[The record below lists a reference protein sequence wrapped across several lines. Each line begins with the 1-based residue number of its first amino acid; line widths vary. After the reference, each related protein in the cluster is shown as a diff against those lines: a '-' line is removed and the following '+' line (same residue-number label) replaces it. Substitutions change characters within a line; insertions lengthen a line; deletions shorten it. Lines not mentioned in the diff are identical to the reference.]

1 MWCGPP
7 YTAGVTEP
15 AGGLLVRAAQVVIPG
30 IGLLL
35 KKTLLAV
42 AGIIVAATIGLWI
55 WSGLNVR
62 GGLQVADRQETV
74 PPGAGIRA
82 DGQGANEPGLSVPGG
97 RGPDRESAA
106 ARDVL
111 PVTHELTVDLRWLGS
126 AEPAALIWA
135 RLVGLVEGVDPR
147 RARSDARGGLRFTE
161 LPAGAYRLNIG
172 SDRLDVVLGERPSEH
187 RVWDLVPLTDFRG
200 QVFTPDG
207 LPISDAVVLAYGGGE
222 VVARSDGAGLF
233 RVRSLNPVSRIGA
246 RAQGFGPSP
255 VVRVPSGPEN
265 RVRLILTGPGAAL
278 EGLATAPDG
287 STAEGITI
295 ILNAQNSRPA
305 SIEEDGTAV
314 EQSDRMELMTDS
326 EGRFFGFG
334 LRPGMTDVRVPAVEG
349 RSVEWNGRVEALAGA
364 SEFLHIR
371 LRGAVS
377 VAGVVSNV
385 AGQAVPWAR
394 VSATWGESAHQRL
407 VTVTNDDG
415 SFRIADLPPG
425 PIDMLAVEPA
435 HGTFAEAIHL
445 RENEESRWM
454 ATLAQRGAP
463 GRLRYHDGRPA
474 TGVHLLVTSAQFK
487 DRVATDDDGGFQ
499 IANCPPSIESMV
511 AYQVHDGGRQV
522 VLGRWSNLD
531 VQGEGLDLWLEE
543 AAGVPCT
550 LAVRVLDPTGA
561 AVGDVRLLIGEPGA
575 PASIVTGAP
584 KEDGTFKVGPVF
596 GPPLQVVLKSPRF
609 GKVSLGVASPN
620 QLGLIDLGTIHLEW
634 PGRLLVSFEPENRS
648 DEVERIRMFAPDGV
662 LLHDAGHLP
671 DDGLVMAPG
680 AHELRVEGRK
690 IKSESVALT
699 VESGEDLRVRVALTA
714 AQD

>member
-1 MWCGPP
+1 M
-7 YTAGVTEP
+7 
-15 AGGLLVRAAQVVIPG
+15 RAAQVVIPG
-30 IGLLL
+30 TGLHL

-55 WSGLNVR
+55 ASSLNVH
-62 GGLQVADRQETV
+62 GGLEVADRQETV
-74 PPGAGIRA
+74 PHGTGIRA
-82 DGQGANEPGLSVPGG
+82 DGEGANDPGLTVPGG
-97 RGPDRESAA
+97 RGPDRESAG
-106 ARDVL
+106 ARDVA
-111 PVTHELTVDLRWLGS
+111 PMTHELTVDLRWQGG

-147 RARSDARGGLRFTE
+147 RARSDARGGLRFTD

-172 SDRLDVVLGERPSEH
+172 SDGLDVILGERPSEH
-187 RVWDLVPLTDFRG
+187 RVWDLVPLTDLRG
-200 QVFTPDG
+200 EVVTPDG
-207 LPISDAVVLAYGGGE
+207 LPIPNAVVLAYGGGE
-222 VVARSDGAGLF
+222 LVARSDGAGLF

-255 VVRVPSGPEN
+255 LARVPSGPEK

-287 STAEGITI
+287 SPAEGITI
-295 ILNAQNSRPA
+295 ILNAQQSRPA
-305 SIEEDGTAV
+305 FIEEDGTAV
-314 EQSDRMELMTDS
+314 EQSDRMELMTDA
-326 EGRFFGFG
+326 EGRFLGFG
-334 LRPGMTDVRVPAVEG
+334 LWPGMTNVQVPAVEG
-349 RSVEWNGRVEALAGA
+349 HCVEWNGRVEAVAGA
-364 SEFLHIR
+364 TEFLHIR

-407 VTVTNDDG
+407 ATVTNDDG
-415 SFRIADLPPG
+415 SFRITGLAPG
-425 PIDMLAVEPA
+425 PIEMLAVEPA
-435 HGTFAEAIHL
+435 HGTFAESINL

-454 ATLAQRGAP
+454 ATLAQRGTS

-474 TGVHLLVTSAQFK
+474 PGVHLLVTDAQFT
-487 DRVATDDDGGFQ
+487 DSVATGDDGGFH

-511 AYQVHDGGRQV
+511 AYQVGDGGRQV

-550 LAVRVLDPTGA
+550 LTVRALDPTGA
-561 AVGDVRLLIGEPGA
+561 VVRDARLLIGEPGA
-575 PASIVTGAP
+575 PATIVTGAP
-584 KEDGTFKVGPVF
+584 KADGTFRVGPVF

-609 GKVSLGVASPN
+609 GKVSLGVASPD
-620 QLGLIDLGTIHLEW
+620 QLGLIDLGTIHMER

-648 DEVERIRMFAPDGV
+648 DEVERIRILASDGV
-662 LLHDAGHLP
+662 LLHDAGQLP

-680 AHELRVEGRK
+680 AYELRLEGRE
-690 IKSESVALT
+690 IKDESVAFT
-699 VESGEDLRVRVALTA
+699 VESDEDLRVRVAVTA